1 MKIPDAN
8 FQMVSIQCANF
19 LKNPSTHLLENAWTK
34 SCPQMGDRQTDGQTN
49 RRTDGLTNRPTDR
62 QGETNIP
69 PKLRLLGINIVKQ

>member
-34 SCPQMGDRQTDGQTN
+34 LCPQMGDRQTDGQTN
-49 RRTDGLTNRPTDR
+49 RLTNGLTNRQTDR
-62 QGETNIP
+62 VKPMYP
-69 PKLRLLGINIVKQ
+69 PNFVCGGINIVKQ